1 MNLDPILHTPLGRAA
16 PYAVRMLRAG
26 LVPMVHGS
34 PGIGKSAMF
43 FEIARTMNLFLID
56 ARFAGFDPTDLNGF
70 PSIDHEA
77 GMARYY
83 PLENFPLDN
92 WPIPE
97 GYSGWL
103 VLCDELTSAP
113 GAVQAASYK
122 LFLDRMIGMRKL
134 HPKVYLAGA
143 GNLETDGAIVEPMSS
158 ALISRLGHL
167 VVTAD
172 YEYWA
177 DWAEKGN
184 VSPLICSFLRFKQE
198 SFYTFD
204 PTNADQPYAAPRT
217 WEFVHKYLQECNGD
231 PRGELVPMA
240 GYLNIK
246 PAQDLI
252 TFANTWASLPTKA
265 EVLANPTTAT
275 CPGYDNPGALHAL
288 CGAVGDWLDETN
300 MAQLMPYI
308 NRIEADFRA
317 VTLRNACRRKK
328 HLIELPEM
336 QTYIQ
341 ENASIVL

>member
-1 MNLDPILHTPLGRAA
+1 MNLVDIVHTPLGDAV
-16 PYAVRMLRAG
+16 PYVTRMLKAG
-26 LVPMVHGS
+26 LVPMIHGS

-43 FEIARTMNLFLID
+43 HEIARSLNLFLID

-70 PSIDHEA
+70 PSIDHA
-77 GMARYY
+77 TGVARYY
-83 PLENFPLDN
+83 PLENFPLDD
-92 WPIPE
+92 WAIPE

-122 LFLDRMIGMRKL
+122 LFLDRMVGMRKL

-158 ALISRLGHL
+158 ALISRLAHI

-172 YEYWA
+172 YDYWA
-177 DWAEKGN
+177 EWAEKGN
-184 VSPLICSFLRFKQE
+184 ISPLICSFLRFQKG

-204 PTNADQPYAAPRT
+204 PANPDQPYASART
-217 WEFVHKYLQECNGD
+217 WEFANSYLKECSGD
-231 PRGELVPMA
+231 PRNELVPLA
-240 GYLNIK
+240 GMLNIK

-252 TFANTWASLPTKA
+252 TFARTWASLPSKA